1 MRGLLILL
9 VSPLWAQSP
18 EHEFFE
24 KKIRPLFV
32 AKCYAC
38 HSGKT
43 VMAGLNLATGAGLD
57 GFVKSG
63 DAESSRLYAA
73 VTYKDKAKMPPAG
86 KLAAEEIAL
95 LREWIEQGAKRP
107 AVATAGLEKK
117 SASQHWAFQPV
128 RPAVAPAV
136 RNEGWVLNAVDRF
149 VLASLEA
156 KGIVPAPPAEK
167 STLLRRVTFDL
178 TGLPPTVEELDAFLA
193 DSSPDALAKVVDRLL
208 ASPRYGERWGRHW
221 LDVARYAD
229 STGMDEDHIYPHA
242 WRYRD
247 YVVKAF
253 QDDLPYDVFLREQ
266 IAGDL
271 MKGPERR
278 QERIVATGFL
288 ALGPKPLA
296 QQDRV
301 KMIYDVVDEQIDTV
315 SKSLMGLT
323 VSCARCHD
331 HKFDPIPT
339 KDYYGLAGIFAS
351 TTSFRNLGRPGS
363 VSYVYYAPLDAGAY
377 GIYQAHRWRL
387 FGKRIELEDAM
398 AEDATRENA
407 LLRPRIA
414 EYLVAAWNRKNGR
427 AVTGELD
434 TRQLD
439 RWTKWLGSQ
448 PYLEA
453 WNKATPESIAKV
465 AAEYQDA
472 YAKSGTSWDTQLANW
487 RRRMA
492 TEVASDRDVP
502 ERPKFDA
509 KSNPFF
515 AAATFEKGP
524 MELADSPRVAQLRA
538 EYDELQR
545 TLPPEPAMASAVADG
560 PIVDQRLFVRG
571 DHLNPG
577 EPVAKH
583 FLSVLSGGD
592 QPKVAGSGRLELAQW
607 LTRRDHPLTAR
618 VMVNRIWQWHFGE
631 ALVRTPNNWGTTG
644 EKPAH
649 PELLDYLAHQFV
661 QSGWSVKAMH
671 RLIVLSNAYRM
682 SAMAGPPVKEADPSN
697 RLFSRFPRTRM
708 SVEQLRDSIL
718 FLSGEID
725 LAIGGS
731 MLPTGKGKRP
741 KMDPEEMTRRTLY
754 VPVRRGSIPA
764 LLATFDYGDAT
775 TSSEGRGRTNVAP
788 QALFLRNS
796 KFAVERSVRFAD
808 RVLATPG
815 LSESER
821 VRIAYRM
828 AFSRMPAPE
837 EADATLTYLTKLA
850 ERLGGNEARRQ
861 AWGSLCHVLISSNE
875 FLYLD

>member
-1 MRGLLILL
+1 MRKLIVLLAAPLL
-9 VSPLWAQSP
+9 AQSP

-63 DAESSRLYAA
+63 DAEGSRLYTA
-73 VTYKDKAKMPPAG
+73 VTYKDKAKMPPSG

-95 LREWIEQGAKRP
+95 LREWIEQGARRP
-107 AVATAGLEKK
+107 AATAAGLEKK
-117 SASQHWAFQPV
+117 AVSQHWAFQPV
-128 RPAVAPAV
+128 RQPALPAV
-136 RNEGWVLNAVDRF
+136 RKQGWVRNPVDRF
-149 VLASLEA
+149 LLAALEA
-156 KGIVPAPPAEK
+156 KGIAPASPAEK
-167 STLLRRVTFDL
+167 PTLLRRVTYDL
-178 TGLPPTVEELDAFLA
+178 TGLPPTIEEIDAFLA
-193 DSSPDALAKVVDRLL
+193 DSGPDALAKVVDRLL

-253 QDDLPYDVFLREQ
+253 QDDLPYDAFLREQ

-315 SKSLMGLT
+315 SKSILGLT

-339 KDYYGLAGIFAS
+339 RDYYGLAGIFAS

-398 AEDATRENA
+398 AEDSTRENA

-414 EYLVAAWNRKNGR
+414 EYLTAAWQKKQGR
-427 AVTGELD
+427 PVTGD
-434 TRQLD
+434 FDARQLE
-439 RWTKWLGSQ
+439 RWSKWLGSQ
-448 PYLEA
+448 PFLEA
-453 WNKATPESIAKV
+453 WSNATEENIAKV
-465 AAEYQDA
+465 AAEYQEA
-472 YAKSGTSWDTQLANW
+472 YLKSGTSWDTQLANW

-509 KSNPFF
+509 KANPFF
-515 AAATFEKGP
+515 AAATFDQGP
-524 MELADSPRVAQLRA
+524 MELTDSPRVAQLRA
-538 EYDELQR
+538 EYEELQR
-545 TLPPEPAMASAVADG
+545 TLPPEPAMASAVTDG
-560 PIVDQRLFVRG
+560 PVVQQRLFVRG

-583 FLSVLSGGD
+583 FLSAVSGEE
-592 QPKVAGSGRLELAQW
+592 QPKVSGSGRLELAEW
-607 LTRRDHPLTAR
+607 LTRREHPLTAR

-631 ALVRTPNNWGTTG
+631 ALVRTPNNWGATG
-644 EKPAH
+644 EKPTN
-649 PELLDYLAHQFV
+649 PELLDYLAQQFV
-661 QSGWSVKAMH
+661 ESGWSVKAMH
-671 RLIVLSNAYRM
+671 RLILLSNAYQM
-682 SAMAGPPVKEADPSN
+682 SALANAQVKEADPSN

-708 SVEQLRDSIL
+708 SVEQMRDSIL
-718 FLSGEID
+718 YLGGD
-725 LAIGGS
+725 LDGAIGGS
-731 MLPTGKGKRP
+731 LLPAGKGKRP

-796 KFAVERSVRFAD
+796 KFAVERSMRFAD
-808 RVLATPG
+808 RVLAAPDV
-815 LSESER
+815 SESER
-821 VRIAYRM
+821 VRRAYRM
-828 AFSRMPAPE
+828 VFSRLPSPE
-837 EADATLTYLTKLA
+837 EADAALTYLTKLS
-850 ERLGGNEARRQ
+850 ERLGGNEPRRQ
-861 AWGSLCHVLISSNE
+861 AWGSFCHVLISSNE